1 MEVWPVMRAQM
12 RAIYVYYDIPN
23 TWKIRATTETLMCK
37 NMDCY
42 YSSESAWMLASMIAI
57 NMSNYGLTS
66 CMVEMY

>member
-23 TWKIRATTETLMCK
+23 TWKIRATMETLMCK

-42 YSSESAWMLASMIAI
+42 NSSESA
-57 NMSNYGLTS
+57 
-66 CMVEMY
+66 